1 MANAWVA
8 YKLTKK
14 ATGPGRGNSNKPK
27 TFTPKETSE
36 EEVTQTLAEA
46 HQLAVDLI
54 KLAIVIAVFYFFCFL
69 STFWFPDL
77 GAFTQSWDEY
87 KVKP

>member
-1 MANAWVA
+1 MAGAWTV

-14 ATGPGRGNSNKPK
+14 ATGPGRGNSKRPSN
-27 TFTPKETSE
+27 FSSKETAE
-36 EEVTQTLAEA
+36 EEIQQTLAEA
-46 HQLAVDLI
+46 HQLAVDLMKVAVI
-54 KLAIVIAVFYFFCFL
+54 IAVFYILCAL
-69 STFWFPDL
+69 STIWFPDL